1 VPSEELGP
9 ASAHV
14 HCKGF
19 GAPYE
24 AEEKTL
30 LPRDPPDAVAA
41 SSSTASL
48 SATDVVDET
57 PLTETA
63 ADSDSARPVPVGP
76 RTYPPSKPHHG
87 SGRQSE
93 SLAKVRDE
101 LRKGVD
107 R

>member
-30 LPRDPPDAVAA
+30 LPDVVAA
-41 SSSTASL
+41 SSPTASL
-48 SATDVVDET
+48 SAADVVDET

-63 ADSDSARPVPVGP
+63 ADGDSARPVPVGP

-87 SGRQSE
+87 SGRQLE

>member
-1 VPSEELGP
+1 MPSEELGP

-14 HCKGF
+14 HSKGF
-19 GAPYE
+19 GVPYE
-24 AEEKTL
+24 ADEKTL
-30 LPRDPPDAVAA
+30 LSRDSLEAVAT

-48 SATDVVDET
+48 SEADVVDDT
-57 PLTETA
+57 PLTEA
-63 ADSDSARPVPVGP
+63 AVDDGSARPVPTGP

-87 SGRQSE
+87 SGRQVE
-93 SLAKVRDE
+93 SLIKVRDE

>member
-14 HCKGF
+14 RSKGF
-19 GAPYE
+19 CVPYE

-30 LPRDPPDAVAA
+30 HSRDSLDVVAA

-48 SATDVVDET
+48 YAPDEVEET
-57 PLTETA
+57 PLIETTI
-63 ADSDSARPVPVGP
+63 DGDSARPVPVGP

-87 SGRQSE
+87 SGRQLE
-93 SLAKVRDE
+93 SLVKVRDE

>member
-1 VPSEELGP
+1 MPSEELGP

-14 HCKGF
+14 HSKGF

-24 AEEKTL
+24 AVDNAL
-30 LPRDPPDAVAA
+30 LSRDLSEAVAA
-41 SSSTASL
+41 SSTVSL
-48 SATDVVDET
+48 SESDVVDVT
-57 PLTETA
+57 HLSDTA
-63 ADSDSARPVPVGP
+63 VDGDSARPIQVGP

-87 SGRQSE
+87 SGRQAD
-93 SLAKVRDE
+93 SLLKVRDE